1 VHAIVFAIVVVGFPA
16 VAGWLARRVGFIRA
30 LGPVLLCY
38 LFGIVLANLP
48 GDLVAPSVSKTAME
62 ASVPLSIPLLLF
74 STHFPSWMKLAK
86 RTMLAFGLALLSVMI
101 VSTAVAFLLVVPGEE
116 SWKVSGMLVGVYTGG
131 TPNMSA
137 IGWALDVQE
146 ETFLL
151 LNVVDMLMGAAWFLF
166 LLSLAKKLLG
176 RILPPFVAPT
186 SAAGEEPADDDEGAA
201 ALLRQPRVLGQAALG
216 LLISTALL
224 AAMVGLSLAALGRIH
239 EAVVIIGI
247 STGAIAASFVRPIR
261 ELKGTY
267 ELGGYL
273 ILVFCV
279 AIGTQAELG
288 QLLDAGL
295 PYFLYVGVVMFGAI
309 ALHLLLCMAFRI
321 DVDTAITTST
331 AAIYG
336 PAFIGPLARA
346 LGNRHMVVSGIT
358 AGLAGIAIGNY
369 LGLMLAYLLR
379 SLP

>member
-1 VHAIVFAIVVVGFPA
+1 MGAVAFAIVVVGFPA
-16 VAGWLARRVGFIRA
+16 VAGWLARRVPFIRA

-38 LFGIVLANLP
+38 LFGIVLANAP
-48 GDLVAPSVSKTAME
+48 GDLVVAPVSKTAME
-62 ASVPLSIPLLLF
+62 LSVPLSIPLLLF
-74 STHFPSWMKLAK
+74 ATHFPSWMRLAK
-86 RTMLAFGLALLSVMI
+86 RTILAFALALVSVMV
-101 VSTAVAFLLVVPGEE
+101 VSSAVAFLLVVPGEE
-116 SWKVSGMLVGVYTGG
+116 SWKMSGMLVGVYTGG

-151 LNVVDMLMGAAWFLF
+151 LNVVDMLMGAVWFLF
-166 LLSLAKKLLG
+166 LLTLARPLLG
-176 RILPPFVAPT
+176 RILPPFVAPE
-186 SAAGEEPADDDEGAA
+186 GADDGTPAA
-201 ALLRQPRVLGQAALG
+201 ESSGDAAIWKDPRAVTQAGLG
-216 LLISTALL
+216 LLLSIALL
-224 AAMVGLSLAALGRIH
+224 GAMVGLSMVLMGKIH

-247 STGAIAASFVRPIR
+247 STGAIAASFVGHIR

-279 AIGTQAELG
+279 AIGTQAEVG

-309 ALHLLLCMAFRI
+309 ALHLLLCVAFRI
-321 DVDTAITTST
+321 DVDTTITTST

-346 LGNRHMVVSGIT
+346 LDNRHMVVSGIT

-369 LGLMLAYLLR
+369 LGLALAYLLK
-379 SLP
+379 SLG